1 MIVDCHAHV
10 RGPLEDRDDPWEL
23 DRLLLEACDALGID
37 VTCVSH
43 LGTPR
48 PATPEG
54 FREVNR
60 NMLQSL
66 EEFRGRFWGYA
77 YVNPG
82 WTHEAVEE
90 IEYCLDADEDCIGV
104 KLYNEYKIND
114 PVVRPVIEKCVEL
127 DVPILEHSGYSQVNI
142 EKQPNISTAEDIA
155 EVGEAYPDAK
165 LIVGHLG
172 GGGDWEWQIRAL
184 ADGPE
189 NVGADISGSVV
200 DEGLVEYAVEMIGA
214 ERLYFACDMSMTAGM
229 GKLMYSDI
237 SEEDRRKIGG
247 ENFLKL
253 IGREA

>member
-10 RGPLEDRDDPWEL
+10 RGPHEDRDDPWEQ
-23 DRLLLEACDALGID
+23 DRLLLEACDALGIG
-37 VTCVSH
+37 VACVSH

-48 PATPEG
+48 PATPDG

-60 NMLQSL
+60 NMLKSL

-82 WTHEAVEE
+82 WTAEALED

-127 DVPILEHSGYSQVNI
+127 DVPILEHSGYSLVNI
-142 EKQPNISTAEDIA
+142 ENQPNISTAEDLA
-155 EVGEAYPDAK
+155 EVGEAYPEAK
-165 LIVGHLG
+165 LIVAHLG

-184 ADGPE
+184 ADGPP

-200 DEGLVEYAVEMIGA
+200 DEGLVEYAVRMMGA
-214 ERLYFACDMSMTAGM
+214 DRLYFACDMSMTAGV

-237 SEEDRRKIGG
+237 SEEDRHKIAG

-253 IGREA
+253 VGREA

>member
-10 RGPLEDRDDPWEL
+10 RGPFEDRDDPWEQ

-37 VTCVSH
+37 VACVSH

-48 PATPEG
+48 PATPDG

-60 NMLQSL
+60 KMLKSL
-66 EEFRGRFWGYA
+66 EEFRGRFWGYC

-82 WTHEAVEE
+82 WTAEALEE
-90 IEYCLDADEDCIGV
+90 IDYCLGADEDCIGV

-114 PVVRPVIEKCVEL
+114 PVVRPVIEKCIEH
-127 DVPILEHSGYSQVNI
+127 DVPILEHAGYSWVNI
-142 EKQPNISTAEDIA
+142 EKQPSISTAADIVD
-155 EVGEAYPDAK
+155 VGEAYPEAK
-165 LIVGHLG
+165 LIVAHLG
-172 GGGDWEWQIRAL
+172 GGGDWEWAVRAV
-184 ADGPE
+184 AAGPP

-200 DEGLVEYAVEMIGA
+200 DEGLVEYAVEKIGDD
-214 ERLYFACDMSMTAGM
+214 RLYFACDMSMTAGM
-229 GKLMYSDI
+229 GKLQYSDI
-237 SEEDRRKIGG
+237 SEEARQKIGG